1 MKFGKVLRKVFDVAS
16 VLLIGVLAP
25 ITVGV
30 LISANALPGQT
41 TYPLK
46 LSLENMAVFV
56 SQVHEPTEMELR
68 LAVLDRR
75 YQEARTLLEDEG
87 SPRGYEH
94 FADAA
99 QATQRAVLGLKD
111 SELQEYYREELAEDL
126 GRYQRRLEVLI
137 EELR

>member
-1 MKFGKVLRKVFDVAS
+1 VKFGKVLRKLFDVVS
-16 VLLIGVLAP
+16 VSLMGILAP

-30 LISANALPGQT
+30 LVSTNALPGQT
-41 TYPLK
+41 VYPLK
-46 LSLENMAVFV
+46 LSLENMAIFV

-75 YQEARTLLEDEG
+75 YQEARLLLEKEG
-87 SPRGYEH
+87 SPRGYEY
-94 FADAA
+94 FAEAA
-99 QATQRAVLGLKD
+99 QVTQRAVLGLKD
-111 SELQEYYREELAEDL
+111 DDLREHYREELAEDL

>member
-1 MKFGKVLRKVFDVAS
+1 M
-16 VLLIGVLAP
+16 GVLAP

-75 YQEARTLLEDEG
+75 YQEARTLLEEEG